1 MIGRRAATTALAWV
15 LTMTGVGLLGY
26 VAYATLEASAYQREA
41 RAQLVVEAR
50 EGGPRLVARR
60 QGDLIGEITSDRIGL
75 RAVMTEGDSESVLR
89 HAIGHV
95 PDTVMPGDEGN
106 AALAGHRDG
115 LFRPL
120 QHIEVGDIVT
130 ISVGGRQVDY
140 AVEWTRIVMPT
151 DVWVM
156 GPTSGRALT
165 LITCYPF
172 TFVGSAP
179 LRFIVRA
186 REVFQPS

>member
-1 MIGRRAATTALAWV
+1 
-15 LTMTGVGLLGY
+15 
-26 VAYATLEASAYQREA
+26 
-41 RAQLVVEAR
+41 
-50 EGGPRLVARR
+50 
-60 QGDLIGEITSDRIGL
+60 
-75 RAVMTEGDSESVLR
+75 
-89 HAIGHV
+89 
-95 PDTVMPGDEGN
+95 MPGDEGN

-130 ISVGGRQVDY
+130 VSVGGRQVDY
-140 AVEWTRIVMPT
+140 AVEWTRIVAPG

-172 TFVGSAP
+172 TFIGSAP
-179 LRFIVRA
+179 QRFIVRA
-186 REVFQPS
+186 REIVPAA